1 MEAFA
6 LFLLDVEHGVY
17 SAVDAGVQYETVE
30 ETFRELVE
38 AVYGIGWQA
47 EEPTECLYR
56 EGLLEGMAGHE
67 VCVGNGT
74 T

>member
-17 SAVDAGVQYETVE
+17 SAVDAGVQYEMVE

-38 AVYGIGWQA
+38 AVYGIGLQA
-47 EEPTECLYR
+47 KEPTECFFR
-56 EGLLEGMAGHE
+56 EGLLEGVAGYGE
-67 VCVGNGT
+67 KNVSRWR
-74 T
+74 